1 MFSTALAFTD
11 DRDLIA
17 AVATGR
23 VPERKAVAGHT
34 TPSQWREM
42 RPVRS
47 PRFSLFKHLVARRN
61 SRRSDAVLLPLSP
74 RIPAPPGSGGEQV
87 LPPAKAS

>member
-23 VPERKAVAGHT
+23 VPERGSVAGHT
-34 TPSQWREM
+34 PPSQWREM
-42 RPVRS
+42 RPLRS
-47 PRFSLFKHLVARRN
+47 PRFSLFKRVLTWRN

-74 RIPAPPGSGGEQV
+74 RRPAPPGPGGEQL